1 MELYEKRNFTAHDC
15 FVANTGRFVF
25 QSGIRFLQRI
35 KSRYPHSILV
45 F

>member
-1 MELYEKRNFTAHDC
+1 MELYENCNFTARLC
-15 FVANTGRFVF
+15 FVASTGRFVF

-35 KSRYPHSILV
+35 KSRCPHSILV